1 MSDLQRVG
9 TIYHYVGAAPQ
20 PCDTEPHTN
29 NSEGGYLDKCDVCGD
44 THWIG
49 TPGQCGKG

>member
-1 MSDLQRVG
+1 MEQVGFIWRV
-9 TIYHYVGAAPQ
+9 TPE
-20 PCDTEPHTN
+20 DTEPHTN
-29 NSEGGYLDKCDVCGD
+29 NNGGYLDKCEVCGD